1 MTNVPVVTEAD
12 VLTIKI
18 DMADM
23 AKELSGLVEHW
34 QQRAERLR
42 AQWEESEWYLGETRA
57 TVGRLEAQLNAL
69 REACSRLED
78 EVAAQLREQV
88 RQRDEANWYLGE
100 LRVTDEALRQQNQQ
114 LTEQLAHA
122 KDDVEGVHRT
132 ALEAD
137 VDAVQRQGE
146 RRGSVRMH
154 RPDIVAE
161 VRASEGLLL
170 FHGCPPNISVT
181 GLAFA
186 TGQSVDDASD
196 FVEITLHVPEI
207 GRPIEALGRLV
218 WRETMEGTH
227 QWGCELLDL
236 LADSRKSLK
245 DVLANA
251 A

>member
-196 FVEITLHVPEI
+196 FV
-207 GRPIEALGRLV
+207 
-218 WRETMEGTH
+218 
-227 QWGCELLDL
+227 
-236 LADSRKSLK
+236 
-245 DVLANA
+245 
-251 A
+251 